1 MPKKIILTVF
11 QSLILNPNIILS
23 GDQVSSHTKKD
34 HVDDPISITDGI
46 FHEKFY
52 EFQFHGLKVVNFFFC
67 EIQFHEEI
75 FFFYRTFK
83 LTLIKIFPP
92 SFFLCQW
99 KNATVL
105 PRSELKGLF
114 IYLLHRTL

>member
-1 MPKKIILTVF
+1 MPNKIILTVF

-75 FFFYRTFK
+75 FFLLQDIQIDVDQDFPSKFLSVPVEKCYCPT
-83 LTLIKIFPP
+83 KI
-92 SFFLCQW
+92 
-99 KNATVL
+99 
-105 PRSELKGLF
+105 
-114 IYLLHRTL
+114 